1 MRVHH
6 GNGQTFKKIIL
17 ANGLEGEGGNIIN
30 VNGTHHRVQPPIPL
44 PLLYRTV
51 HSWGSLRPVNAI
63 VASFLDFKKGGK
75 NINGRKN
82 SNSESFFSRWLIF
95 FFFSTVSRK
104 KKNESWWLDWVRL
117 CIINPGAAA
126 TAAVRA
132 LRPRVPEYEVERSLH
147 SIRERFIARFILAGD
162 LFRGSRN

>member
-63 VASFLDFKKGGK
+63 VVSFLDFKKGGK

-95 FFFSTVSRK
+95 FFFQQCLEKKMNLDDWIGLGYVLLTQGPQQRLRFGPYDPGYPSTRW
-104 KKNESWWLDWVRL
+104 N
-117 CIINPGAAA
+117 
-126 TAAVRA
+126 
-132 LRPRVPEYEVERSLH
+132 VP
-147 SIRERFIARFILAGD
+147 SIRFAKDLLRD
-162 LFRGSRN
+162 LF